1 MDHKTVGFSM
11 ESSCHS
17 YLLVDVEEYCINHR
31 GLKRPLEEVL
41 KARESSESS
50 IQMDLG
56 WNIAPINQIMFW
68 CSDITDLSLIYEGLE
83 AF

>member
-56 WNIAPINQIMFW
+56 
-68 CSDITDLSLIYEGLE
+68 
-83 AF
+83 